1 MLKFRSQHSCS
12 ISFSCSLLCDWPA
25 LIFLFQTLSEFYRV
39 LLPAP
44 LVQPPVSPSLIFGLQ
59 EKIIIIIKILIKKK
73 NTPHLSELPRPVGFE
88 SLPSFSMNV
97 FCSFNCSSLILSN
110 SFFFPPFFLSLFL
123 SLLKNP
129 QIDDIRALKVPEG
142 LAQTFVFFPDFS
154 RPLSYLFIS
163 NRKRANRKL

>member
-1 MLKFRSQHSCS
+1 MWLARSN
-12 ISFSCSLLCDWPA
+12 F
-25 LIFLFQTLSEFYRV
+25 
-39 LLPAP
+39 
-44 LVQPPVSPSLIFGLQ
+44 PVSDLVRILSSASSGPSRSTTRFALPYIRITRENNNNNKNINL
-59 EKIIIIIKILIKKK
+59 KK